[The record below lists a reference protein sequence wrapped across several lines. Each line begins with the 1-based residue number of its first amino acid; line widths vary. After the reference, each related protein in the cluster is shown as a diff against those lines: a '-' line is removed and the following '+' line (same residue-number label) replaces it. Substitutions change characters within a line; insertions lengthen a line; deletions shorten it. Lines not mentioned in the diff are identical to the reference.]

1 MKQLVFVLIV
11 ETVTSTGFVSET
23 EEYGHW
29 ADVNTCTYFSRSI
42 SLQNVEGHAG
52 TTFKEAFPM
61 PLRAYCKPKWV
72 DPTETRIFK

>member
-11 ETVTSTGFVSET
+11 ETLSNTGFVSES

-29 ADVNTCTYFSRSI
+29 ADVNTCTYFSRTL
-42 SLQNVEGHAG
+42 SLQNIEGKDG
-52 TTFKEAFPM
+52 ITFKEAFPI

-72 DPTETRIFK
+72 DPTETEIF